1 MVIFFFLLKN
11 LKEIVMLT
19 IHPMTTG
26 KKVIL
31 SEEEFELIIEKLL
44 QIDQVEIVIDDDP
57 DCLTEQK
64 LEQLNIA
71 EAEFENGETVS
82 WENLKKDFSRRRK
95 DEVSG

>member
-1 MVIFFFLLKN
+1 
-11 LKEIVMLT
+11 MLT
-19 IHPMTTG
+19 IHPIRTG

>member
-19 IHPMTTG
+19 IHPIRTG